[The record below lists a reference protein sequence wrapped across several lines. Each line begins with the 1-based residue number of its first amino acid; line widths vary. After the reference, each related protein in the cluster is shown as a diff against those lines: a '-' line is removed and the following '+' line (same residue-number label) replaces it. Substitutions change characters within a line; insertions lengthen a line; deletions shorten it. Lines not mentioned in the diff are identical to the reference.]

1 MRSIKMVDLQAQ
13 YARLSSEI
21 DQAIKQVLLQGDF
34 IQGSAVKQLES
45 ALSERYQVKHV
56 ISCANGTDALQ
67 LAFMALDLPKGSEVI
82 TPAFSYAALAE
93 VLLLL
98 ELKPVFVEVDPAT
111 FLMDVSLVEAMIT
124 ENTRAI
130 APVHLYG
137 QMVSM
142 EPLLALAKKHN
153 LYVVEDAAQAIGSQ
167 YCTPGEHGFAGT
179 MGHIGTTSFF
189 PSKNLGCFG
198 DGGAIFTNDD
208 ALAQQLRSMANHGQ
222 TVKYQHDVLGLNS
235 RLDTLQAAV
244 LMAKLPH
251 LHDFEKSRR
260 AVAARYDEALGSL
273 DGLEIPVRTVDSSHV
288 FHQYTIT
295 CKTAAMRDALKI
307 YLSEQEIPSMIYY
320 PRPLFLQTAYKQV
333 VSMPISEDLCNRV
346 LSLPICPEL
355 DVEQQN
361 YIILNI
367 QNFIQKSQKIE

>member
-13 YARLSSEI
+13 YAHLSSEI
-21 DQAIKQVLLQGDF
+21 DQAMKQVLLNADF
-34 IQGSAVKQLES
+34 IQGTAVRTLED
-45 ALSERYQVKHV
+45 ALAERYQVKHV

-98 ELKPVFVEVDPAT
+98 ELKPVFVEVDSAT
-111 FLMDVSLVEAMIT
+111 FLMDVFEVEALIT

-153 LYVVEDAAQAIGSQ
+153 LYVIEDAAQAIGSQ

-208 ALAQQLRSMANHGQ
+208 DLAKRLRSMANHGQ
-222 TVKYQHDVLGLNS
+222 TTKYQHDIIGLNS

-244 LMAKLPH
+244 LLAKLPH
-251 LHDFEKSRR
+251 LFDFEKQRR
-260 AVAARYDEALGSL
+260 AVAARYDEALVSM
-273 DGLEIPVRTVDSSHV
+273 DGLAIPARTVDSSHV

-295 CKTAAMRDALKI
+295 CQTPAMRDALKLH
-307 YLSEQEIPSMIYY
+307 LSDQGIPSMIYY
-320 PRPLFLQTAYKQV
+320 PIPLHLQTAYKQV
-333 VSMPISEDLCNRV
+333 VNLTISEDLCTRV

-355 DVEQQN
+355 DAEQQD
-361 YIILNI
+361 YIINNI
-367 QNFIQKSQKIE
+367 QNFIQKSQ

>member
-67 LAFMALDLPKGSEVI
+67 LAFMALDLPKGSDVI

-111 FLMDVSLVEAMIT
+111 FLMDVSLVEALIT

-142 EPLLALAKKHN
+142 EPLLTLAKKHN
-153 LYVVEDAAQAIGSQ
+153 LFVVEDAAQAIGSQ
-167 YCTPGEHGFAGT
+167 YCTLGEHGFAGT

-208 ALAQQLRSMANHGQ
+208 VLAQRLRSMANHGQ
-222 TVKYQHDVLGLNS
+222 TVKYQHDILGLNS

-295 CKTAAMRDALKI
+295 CKTAAMRDALKM
-307 YLSEQEIPSMIYY
+307 YLAEHEIPSMIYY

-355 DVEQQN
+355 DVEQQE
-361 YIILNI
+361 YIINNI
-367 QNFIQKSQKIE
+367 RNFIQKSQ

>member
-21 DQAIKQVLLQGDF
+21 DQAMKQVLIQVDF
-34 IQGSAVKQLES
+34 IQGSAVKALES
-45 ALSERYQVKHV
+45 ALAERYQVKHV

-98 ELKPVFVEVDPAT
+98 DLKPVFVEVNPAT
-111 FLMDVSLVEAMIT
+111 FLMEVSAVEALIS

-142 EPLLALAKKHN
+142 EPLLALAKQHN
-153 LYVVEDAAQAIGSQ
+153 LFIVEDAAQAIGSQ

-208 ALAQQLRSMANHGQ
+208 DLAQRLRSMANHGQ

-251 LHDFEKSRR
+251 LYEFEKSRR
-260 AVAARYDEALGSL
+260 AVAARYDEAFGPM
-273 DGLEIPVRTVDSSHV
+273 DVLEVPSRTVDSSHV

-295 CKTAAMRDALKI
+295 CKTAPMRDALKL
-307 YLSEQEIPSMIYY
+307 YLSEQGIPSMIYY
-320 PRPLFLQTAYKQV
+320 PRPLFLQTAYQQV
-333 VSMPISEDLCNRV
+333 VSLPISEDLCTRV

-355 DVEQQN
+355 DVEQQD
-361 YIILNI
+361 YIINNI
-367 QNFIQKSQKIE
+367 QNFIQKSQ

>member
-208 ALAQQLRSMANHGQ
+208 VLAQQLRSMANHGQ
-222 TVKYQHDVLGLNS
+222 TVKYQHDILGLNS

-251 LHDFEKSRR
+251 LHEFEKSRR
-260 AVAARYDEALGSL
+260 AVAARYDEALGNL
-273 DGLEIPVRTVDSSHV
+273 DGLEIPDRTVDSSHV

-295 CKTAAMRDALKI
+295 CKTAAMRDAMKM
-307 YLSEQEIPSMIYY
+307 YLAEHEIPSMIYY

-355 DVEQQN
+355 DVEQQEC
-361 YIILNI
+361 IINNI
-367 QNFIQKSQKIE
+367 RNFIQKSQ

>member
-111 FLMDVSLVEAMIT
+111 FLMDVSLVEALIT

-142 EPLLALAKKHN
+142 EPLLAVAKKHN
-153 LYVVEDAAQAIGSQ
+153 LFVVEDAAQAIGSQ
-167 YCTPGEHGFAGT
+167 YCTPGEHGFAGM

-208 ALAQQLRSMANHGQ
+208 VLAQRLRSMANHGQ
-222 TVKYQHDVLGLNS
+222 TVKYQHDILGLNS

-251 LHDFEKSRR
+251 LHNFEKSRR

-295 CKTAAMRDALKI
+295 CKTAAMRDGLKM
-307 YLSEQEIPSMIYY
+307 YLAEHEIPSMIYY

-355 DVEQQN
+355 DVEQQE
-361 YIILNI
+361 YIINNI
-367 QNFIQKSQKIE
+367 RNFIQKSQ

>member
-13 YARLSSEI
+13 YAHLSSEI
-21 DQAIKQVLLQGDF
+21 DQAMKQVLLNADF
-34 IQGSAVKQLES
+34 IQGTAVRTLED
-45 ALSERYQVKHV
+45 ALAERYQVKYV

-98 ELKPVFVEVDPAT
+98 DLKPVFVEVDPAT
-111 FLMDVSLVEAMIT
+111 FLLDVSAVEVLIT

-153 LYVVEDAAQAIGSQ
+153 LYVVEDSAQAIGSQ
-167 YCTPGEHGFAGT
+167 YCTTAEHGFAGT

-208 ALAQQLRSMANHGQ
+208 DLAKRLRSMANHGQ
-222 TVKYQHDVLGLNS
+222 TTKYQHDIIGLNS

-244 LMAKLPH
+244 LLAKLPH
-251 LHDFEKSRR
+251 LFDFEKQRR
-260 AVAARYDEALGSL
+260 AVAARYDEALVSM
-273 DGLEIPVRTVDSSHV
+273 DGLAIPARTVDSSHV

-295 CKTAAMRDALKI
+295 CQTPAMRDALKL
-307 YLSEQEIPSMIYY
+307 YLNEQGIPSMIYY
-320 PRPLFLQTAYKQV
+320 PIPLHLQTAYMQV
-333 VSMPISEDLCNRV
+333 VNLTISEDLCTRV

-355 DVEQQN
+355 DAEQQD
-361 YIILNI
+361 YIINNI
-367 QNFIQKSQKIE
+367 QNFIQKSQ

>member
-45 ALSERYQVKHV
+45 SLSERYQVKHV

-98 ELKPVFVEVDPAT
+98 ELKPIFVEVDPAT
-111 FLMDVSLVEAMIT
+111 FLMDVSLVEALIT

-142 EPLLALAKKHN
+142 EPLLALAKKYN

-189 PSKNLGCFG
+189 PSKNLGCLG

-208 ALAQQLRSMANHGQ
+208 VLAQRLRSMANHGQ
-222 TVKYQHDVLGLNS
+222 IVKYQHDILGLNS
-235 RLDTLQAAV
+235 RLDTLQASV
-244 LMAKLPH
+244 LIAKLPH
-251 LHDFEKSRR
+251 LYEFEKSRR

-295 CKTAAMRDALKI
+295 CKTAAMRDALKM
-307 YLSEQEIPSMIYY
+307 YLAEQEIPSMIYY

-355 DVEQQN
+355 DVEQQE
-361 YIILNI
+361 YIINNI
-367 QNFIQKSQKIE
+367 RNFIQKSQ

>member
-21 DQAIKQVLLQGDF
+21 DQGIKQVLLQGDF

-45 ALSERYQVKHV
+45 ALSERYQVKYV

-111 FLMDVSLVEAMIT
+111 FLMDVSLVEALIT
-124 ENTRAI
+124 ENTSAI

-167 YCTPGEHGFAGT
+167 YCTPNEHGFAGT

-208 ALAQQLRSMANHGQ
+208 VLAQRLRSMANHGQ
-222 TVKYQHDVLGLNS
+222 TVKYQHDILGLNS

-295 CKTAAMRDALKI
+295 CKTAAMRDALKM
-307 YLSEQEIPSMIYY
+307 YLAEHEIPSMIYY
-320 PRPLFLQTAYKQV
+320 PRPLYLQTAYQQV
-333 VSMPISEDLCNRV
+333 VNLTISEDLCNRV

-355 DVEQQN
+355 DIEQQN
-361 YIILNI
+361 YIINNI
-367 QNFIQKSQKIE
+367 RNFIQKSQ

>member
-111 FLMDVSLVEAMIT
+111 FLMDVSLVEALIT

-153 LYVVEDAAQAIGSQ
+153 LFVVEDAAQAIGSQ

-198 DGGAIFTNDD
+198 DGGAMFTNDD

-222 TVKYQHDVLGLNS
+222 TVKYQHDILGLNS

-355 DVEQQN
+355 DVEQQE
-361 YIILNI
+361 YIINNI
-367 QNFIQKSQKIE
+367 RNFIQKSQ

>member
-111 FLMDVSLVEAMIT
+111 FLMDVSLVEALIT

-142 EPLLALAKKHN
+142 EPLLAVAKKHN
-153 LYVVEDAAQAIGSQ
+153 LFVVEDAAQAIGSQ

-208 ALAQQLRSMANHGQ
+208 VLAQRLRSMANHGQ
-222 TVKYQHDVLGLNS
+222 TVKYQHDILGLNS

-244 LMAKLPH
+244 LMAKLPR

-295 CKTAAMRDALKI
+295 CKTAAMRDGLKM
-307 YLSEQEIPSMIYY
+307 YLAEHEIPSMIYY

-355 DVEQQN
+355 DVEQQE
-361 YIILNI
+361 YIINNI
-367 QNFIQKSQKIE
+367 RNFIQKSQ

>member
-111 FLMDVSLVEAMIT
+111 FLMDVSLVEALIT

-179 MGHIGTTSFF
+179 MGDIGTTSFF

-208 ALAQQLRSMANHGQ
+208 VLAQRLRSMANHGQ
-222 TVKYQHDVLGLNS
+222 TVKYQHDILGLNS

-295 CKTAAMRDALKI
+295 CKTAAMRDALKM
-307 YLSEQEIPSMIYY
+307 YLAEHEIPSMIYY
-320 PRPLFLQTAYKQV
+320 PRPLYLQTAYQQV
-333 VSMPISEDLCNRV
+333 VNLTISEDLCNRV

-355 DVEQQN
+355 DVEQQE
-361 YIILNI
+361 YIINNI
-367 QNFIQKSQKIE
+367 RNFIQKSQ

>member
-21 DQAIKQVLLQGDF
+21 DQAMKEVLLQGDF

-67 LAFMALDLPKGSEVI
+67 LAFMALDLPKGSEII

-98 ELKPVFVEVDPAT
+98 ELKPVFVEVDPST
-111 FLMDVSLVEAMIT
+111 FLLDVSLVEALIT

-153 LYVVEDAAQAIGSQ
+153 LFVVEDAAQAIGSQ

-208 ALAQQLRSMANHGQ
+208 DLAQRLRSMANHGQ
-222 TVKYQHDVLGLNS
+222 TVKYQHDFLGLNS
-235 RLDTLQAAV
+235 RLDTLQAAI

-260 AVAARYDEALGSL
+260 AVAARYDEALSAL
-273 DGLEIPVRTVDSSHV
+273 DGLKIPDRTVDSSHV

-295 CKTAAMRDALKI
+295 CETAAMRNALKK
-307 YLSEQEIPSMIYY
+307 YLAEHEIPSMIYY
-320 PRPLFLQTAYKQV
+320 PRPLYLQTAYQQV
-333 VSMPISEDLCNRV
+333 VNLPISEDLCNRV

-355 DVEQQN
+355 DPEQQD
-361 YIILNI
+361 YIIDNI
-367 QNFIQKSQKIE
+367 QNFIQKSQ

>member
-21 DQAIKQVLLQGDF
+21 DQAMKQVLIQVDF
-34 IQGSAVKQLES
+34 IQGSAVKALES
-45 ALSERYQVKHV
+45 ALAERYQVKHV

-98 ELKPVFVEVDPAT
+98 DLKPVFVEVNPAT
-111 FLMDVSLVEAMIT
+111 YLMEVSAVESLIT
-124 ENTRAI
+124 ANTRAI

-142 EPLLALAKKHN
+142 EPLLALAKQHN
-153 LYVVEDAAQAIGSQ
+153 LFIVEDAAQAIGSQ

-208 ALAQQLRSMANHGQ
+208 DLAQRLRSMANHGQ

-251 LHDFEKSRR
+251 LYEFEKSRR
-260 AVAARYDEALGSL
+260 AVAARYDEAFGPM
-273 DGLEIPVRTVDSSHV
+273 DVLEVPSRTVDSSHV

-295 CKTAAMRDALKI
+295 CKTAPMRDALKL
-307 YLSEQEIPSMIYY
+307 YLSEQGIPSMIYY
-320 PRPLFLQTAYKQV
+320 PRPLFLQTAYQQV
-333 VSMPISEDLCNRV
+333 VSLPISEDLCTRV

-355 DVEQQN
+355 DVEQQD
-361 YIILNI
+361 YIINNI
-367 QNFIQKSQKIE
+367 QNFIQKSQ

>member
-21 DQAIKQVLLQGDF
+21 DQAMKQVLIQADF
-34 IQGSAVKQLES
+34 IQGSAVKALES
-45 ALSERYQVKHV
+45 ALAERYQVKHV

-67 LAFMALDLPKGSEVI
+67 LAFMTLDLPKGSEVI

-111 FLMDVSLVEAMIT
+111 FLMDVSLVEALIT

-208 ALAQQLRSMANHGQ
+208 DLAQRLRSMANHGQ
-222 TVKYQHDVLGLNS
+222 TTKYQHDIIGLNS

-251 LHDFEKSRR
+251 LLDFEKARR
-260 AVAARYDEALGSL
+260 AVAAKYDAALTSL
-273 DGLEIPVRTVDSSHV
+273 DGLTIPVRTVDSSHV

-295 CKTAAMRDALKI
+295 CESSAMRDALKS
-307 YLSEQEIPSMIYY
+307 YLSDQGIPSMIYY

-333 VSMPISEDLCNRV
+333 VSLPISEDLCNRV

-355 DVEQQN
+355 DIEQQN

-367 QNFIQKSQKIE
+367 RNFIQKSQ